1 MWGPE
6 GLVCRG
12 AVGLVCRGAVG
23 VRFGVE
29 ESGQKERED
38 WEWRPHGWSSGVGD
52 ISGAFENGGIY
63 DHIPDGLENHPAIPS
78 LTAVVTSSVRI
89 SWQ

>member
-1 MWGPE
+1 M
-6 GLVCRG
+6 G
-12 AVGLVCRGAVG
+12 AH
-23 VRFGVE
+23 FGVE

-38 WEWRPHGWSSGVGD
+38 WEWRPHGWSSGAGD

-63 DHIPDGLENHPAIPS
+63 YHIPEGLECRPAIPS